1 MVNQLKLIN
10 IKHGFSLLEVV
21 ISLFIIS
28 ITFLAYSELIDQNL
42 KAQDQ
47 KQQFLIDHQ
56 LKSNLLTIYVSDSN
70 VDDYLVREM
79 FEIDSISN
87 QLIGRYNS
95 LLEVELEFKYDSKIK
110 DALILS
116 IINLSLLF
124 FLLIP

>member
-1 MVNQLKLIN
+1 MGNQLKLIN

-47 KQQFLIDHQ
+47 KQQFLKDHQ

-79 FEIDSISN
+79 LEIDSISN

-95 LLEVELEFKYDSKIK
+95 LLEVELEFKYDSKIIK
-110 DALILS
+110 IKLIK
-116 IINLSLLF
+116 
-124 FLLIP
+124 

>member
-1 MVNQLKLIN
+1 MKHQLKNYNLQTVNQLKLID

-28 ITFLAYSELIDQNL
+28 ITFLAYSQLIDQNL

-47 KQQFLIDHQ
+47 KKQFLKDHQ
-56 LKSNLLTIYVSDSN
+56 LKANLLTIYVSDSD

-95 LLEVELEFKYDSKIK
+95 LSEIELEFKYDSKIIK
-110 DALILS
+110 IKLIK
-116 IINLSLLF
+116 
-124 FLLIP
+124 

>member
-1 MVNQLKLIN
+1 MKLIN
-10 IKHGFSLLEVV
+10 IRHGFSLLEVV

-47 KQQFLIDHQ
+47 KQEFLKDHQ

-87 QLIGRYNS
+87 KLIGRYNS
-95 LLEVELEFKYDSKIK
+95 LLEVELEFKYGSKIIK
-110 DALILS
+110 IKLIK
-116 IINLSLLF
+116 
-124 FLLIP
+124 

>member
-1 MVNQLKLIN
+1 MISIIYKQDLSYNYKRLKLIN

-47 KQQFLIDHQ
+47 KQQFLMDHQ

-95 LLEVELEFKYDSKIK
+95 LLEVELEFKYDSKIIK
-110 DALILS
+110 IKLIK
-116 IINLSLLF
+116 
-124 FLLIP
+124 

>member
-1 MVNQLKLIN
+1 MKLIN
-10 IKHGFSLLEVV
+10 IRHGFSLLEVV

-47 KQQFLIDHQ
+47 KQQFLKDHH

-79 FEIDSISN
+79 LEIDSISN

-95 LLEVELEFKYDSKIK
+95 LLEVELEFKYDSKIIK
-110 DALILS
+110 IKLIK
-116 IINLSLLF
+116 
-124 FLLIP
+124 

>member
-1 MVNQLKLIN
+1 MNHQLQNYNLLTLNQLKLIN

-47 KQQFLIDHQ
+47 KQQFLMDHQ

-95 LLEVELEFKYDSKIK
+95 LLEVELEFKYDSKIIK
-110 DALILS
+110 IKLIK
-116 IINLSLLF
+116 
-124 FLLIP
+124 

>member
-1 MVNQLKLIN
+1 MNHQLKNYNLLMVNQLKLIN

-47 KQQFLIDHQ
+47 KQQFLMDHQ

-95 LLEVELEFKYDSKIK
+95 LLEVELEFKYDSKIIK
-110 DALILS
+110 IKLIK
-116 IINLSLLF
+116 
-124 FLLIP
+124 